1 MFLVYNIATRY
12 FLFFRCFEFKNSY
25 SKMCV
30 PTAIAVLSSAVAAG
44 LRMLVKHHGYPKEM
58 LTTALFCDMWG
69 KWIHIMD
76 SRCESTSLSYKNM
89 NEFNEWMEFF
99 EEFIYFIDSLQVHP
113 TQNFRKDFQKG
124 AILTT
129 VSTMQQAKELLD
141 EGNLD
146 HFKPSVNGSGPC
158 ENFFSTVRRHNP
170 APTMG
175 EFQNIMKCLSILR
188 TTSADNGTYLRDEDA
203 ENWITQFK
211 ELKVFYFEIFKCV
224 LNFKEYY
231 LLLKCVLAFR
241 LYKMIPN

>member
-1 MFLVYNIATRY
+1 
-12 FLFFRCFEFKNSY
+12 
-25 SKMCV
+25 
-30 PTAIAVLSSAVAAG
+30 
-44 LRMLVKHHGYPKEM
+44 
-58 LTTALFCDMWG
+58 
-69 KWIHIMD
+69 MD

-203 ENWITQFK
+203 ENWVT
-211 ELKVFYFEIFKCV
+211 FYVEPRKAEISSNYWTLV
-224 LNFKEYY
+224 E
-231 LLLKCVLAFR
+231 
-241 LYKMIPN
+241 KMEISAILSAG